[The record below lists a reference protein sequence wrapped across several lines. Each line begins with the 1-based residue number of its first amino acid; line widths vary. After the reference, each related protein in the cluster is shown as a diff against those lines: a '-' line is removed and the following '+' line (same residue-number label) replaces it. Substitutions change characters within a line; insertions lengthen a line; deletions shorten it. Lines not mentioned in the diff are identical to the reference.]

1 MPTTGLRR
9 SSAAMSRRNR
19 PIAPGIIRASAIRA
33 NAATSAI
40 HKFAQG
46 DALRK
51 LGTSY
56 FGEGQGGE
64 RAFAAFAQNMV
75 QWKAFGDSQ
84 AYEMMQSG
92 AQRQFE
98 RSGYNT
104 KDAALKASTVIA
116 QAGADPT
123 FAKITANAFD
133 QEQMLRNDLTAAQT
147 QVGAMEGRRD
157 YAGDR
162 VAAVERGNVATE
174 QAHRTGHNQG
184 QREAAGILGLS
195 VTETSRRIGF
205 INALSGEARSSAI
218 SQLSRSTGRNE
229 AQVLRALEG
238 YNAAVQVGTADGA
251 TAQAAREGTNVYG
264 RTREAAGYDFAER
277 SGKLDA
283 QREIGPD
290 GVRSSAQIGEQR
302 RQADNA
308 GFAQGAAAAGVS
320 VREAA
325 HLDSFIRTLAGTA
338 GNQVDMAEGGAEG
351 IADRARNE
359 RLTGIVDKERLT
371 RTQAML
377 REHGVELSKRQIA
390 MDQNGDVGLN
400 LTPEL
405 AAQMWR
411 GGLINESQLGAIANG
426 GHARFSF
433 AHNDLLVSSSTGFS
447 QSARND
453 TSTRFEA
460 GKQAGPD
467 TIEHFLG
474 SGAQGQTAMANW
486 LRGGFEMDRRG
497 DWRLKP
503 QVADTLERDVT
514 AIMVQTGWQR
524 SLSRSAEHSTA
535 DSQSISGDLTASAS
549 RGVGTGGRGGAEKGS
564 GKGSATGSLS
574 GRVSADISDRGIA
587 AVIAQSSIDTVNYD
601 VREAI
606 ASAEK
611 TAARSGRPEE
621 TFAREISERVLGRDG
636 LRNRYLR
643 EADAGRGTV
652 DVTGPIT
659 SMEQS
664 SILRTGR
671 LLFDRDDGL
680 ADGDPTFKERRD
692 Q

>member
-1 MPTTGLRR
+1 
-9 SSAAMSRRNR
+9 
-19 PIAPGIIRASAIRA
+19 
-33 NAATSAI
+33 
-40 HKFAQG
+40 
-46 DALRK
+46 
-51 LGTSY
+51 
-56 FGEGQGGE
+56 
-64 RAFAAFAQNMV
+64 
-75 QWKAFGDSQ
+75 
-84 AYEMMQSG
+84 
-92 AQRQFE
+92 
-98 RSGYNT
+98 
-104 KDAALKASTVIA
+104 
-116 QAGADPT
+116 
-123 FAKITANAFD
+123 
-133 QEQMLRNDLTAAQT
+133 
-147 QVGAMEGRRD
+147 
-157 YAGDR
+157 
-162 VAAVERGNVATE
+162 
-174 QAHRTGHNQG
+174 
-184 QREAAGILGLS
+184 
-195 VTETSRRIGF
+195 
-205 INALSGEARSSAI
+205 
-218 SQLSRSTGRNE
+218 
-229 AQVLRALEG
+229 
-238 YNAAVQVGTADGA
+238 
-251 TAQAAREGTNVYG
+251 
-264 RTREAAGYDFAER
+264 
-277 SGKLDA
+277 
-283 QREIGPD
+283 
-290 GVRSSAQIGEQR
+290 VRSSAQIGEQR

-325 HLDSFIRTLAGTA
+325 RLDSFIRTLAGTA

-371 RTQAML
+371 RTQALL

-535 DSQSISGDLTASAS
+535 DSQSISGDLTAAAA
-549 RGVGTGGRGGAEKGS
+549 RGVGTSGIGEEKGS
-564 GKGSATGSLS
+564 VKGSATGSLS
-574 GRVSADISDRGIA
+574 GKLSADISDRGIA
-587 AVIAQSSIDTVNYD
+587 AVSARSSIDIVNYD

-611 TAARSGRPEE
+611 AASRSGRPEE
-621 TFAREISERVLGRDG
+621 AFARELGERVLGNDG

-643 EADAGRGTV
+643 QADSGRGTV
-652 DVTGPIT
+652 DVTGPVT

-664 SILRTGR
+664 SVLSSGR
-671 LLFDRDDGL
+671 LLFDRDNGM
-680 ADGDPTFKERRD
+680 ADGDPSYKERRD
-692 Q
+692 P